1 MLKRIEEILNSAI
14 NADTQAP
21 FSFDSIQEESGRIA
35 AVLTLNYPAQ
45 TRFAEIR
52 AQLESALKAE
62 FPQVFFELEIRT
74 KIIAH
79 KVQMHLKPLAGIKN
93 IIAVAS
99 GKGGVG
105 KSTTA
110 VNLALALVK
119 EGAAV
124 GLLDADLYGPSQPT
138 MLGLP
143 QTPPRV
149 LPNEKM
155 QPPTNYGLK
164 VMSIGFLIQTDD
176 TPMIWRGPMVSSTLE
191 QILNQ
196 TEWGELDYLI
206 VDLPPGT
213 GDAQLTLAQKI
224 PVAGAVIVTTP
235 QDIALIDAQ
244 KGLKMFE
251 KVNVPILGVVENMSY
266 FLCPNCQSKHEIFG
280 AGGAEKLHKSYG
292 VEILG
297 QLPLSIDIRQMA
309 DGGKPSV
316 VAAPNSVEAKIYQH
330 IARRTAIKTAQLPRD
345 YASKLPKIVLEK

>member
-1 MLKRIEEILNSAI
+1 MLSRIEEILKSAI
-14 NADTQAP
+14 NADTEKP
-21 FSFDSIQEESGRIA
+21 FAFDSIKEEKGSIS
-35 AVLTLNYPAQ
+35 AVLSLNYPAQ
-45 TRFAEIR
+45 TRFAAIR
-52 AQLESALKAE
+52 AQLESAVKKE
-62 FPQVFFELEIRT
+62 FSQAFFELEIRT

-93 IIAVAS
+93 VIAVAS

-110 VNLALALVK
+110 VNLALALVQ
-119 EGAAV
+119 EGASV

-155 QPPTNYGLK
+155 APPTNYGLK
-164 VMSIGFLIQTDD
+164 VMSIGFLIQSDD

-196 TEWGELDYLI
+196 TEWGELDFLI

-235 QDIALIDAQ
+235 QDIALIDAK

-266 FLCPNCQSKHEIFG
+266 FCCPNCNTRHEIFS
-280 AGGAEKLHKSYG
+280 AGGAKKLHETYG
-292 VEILG
+292 VEVLG

-316 VAAPNSVEAKIYQH
+316 VAAPESEEAKIYQH
-330 IARRTAIKTAQLPRD
+330 IARRVAIQTAQLPRD
-345 YASKLPKIVLEK
+345 YSSKLPKIVLDK